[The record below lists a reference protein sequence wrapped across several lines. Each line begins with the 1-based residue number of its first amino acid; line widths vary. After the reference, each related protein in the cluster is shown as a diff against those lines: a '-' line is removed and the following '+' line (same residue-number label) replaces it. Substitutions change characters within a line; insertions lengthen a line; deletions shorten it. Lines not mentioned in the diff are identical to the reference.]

1 MFHDC
6 LPAYL
11 SKDIESIQWRAMTI
25 SFPSLSYKEA
35 LDEAGLIS
43 LSVRRQSLTD
53 KLFTKVTTG
62 QGEQTSSSLAWS
74 VSKTQ
79 TSKTQTLFKTLK
91 YNKIIKYFVI
101 YLLKLCGLTEM
112 TLPCAQRGEFLKF
125 MIMYTIGS
133 TYLLRLPFT
142 LSGVFSFPYVTPL
155 IILCTSKHFAH
166 LEEMF
171 TRAEL
176 FNMWNVWRRWH
187 A

>member
-1 MFHDC
+1 MGFLWENKLHHL
-6 LPAYL
+6 LPGV
-11 SKDIESIQWRAMTI
+11 SR
-25 SFPSLSYKEA
+25 
-35 LDEAGLIS
+35 
-43 LSVRRQSLTD
+43 
-53 KLFTKVTTG
+53 KLRPQTT
-62 QGEQTSSSLAWS
+62 
-74 VSKTQ
+74 KTQ

-91 YNKIIKYFVI
+91 YNKIINYFVI
-101 YLLKLCGLTEM
+101 YLLKLCGLIKM

-166 LEEMF
+166 LEEIF